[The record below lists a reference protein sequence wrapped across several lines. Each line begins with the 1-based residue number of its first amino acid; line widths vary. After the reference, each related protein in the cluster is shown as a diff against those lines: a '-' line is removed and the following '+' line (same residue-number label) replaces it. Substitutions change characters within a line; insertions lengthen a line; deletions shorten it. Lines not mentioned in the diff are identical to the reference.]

1 MMAKHLAPALACA
14 AALST
19 LPAAA
24 GPSQGGVN
32 PPGGFVSACASD
44 LSPGSGFTPGGD
56 MLAVFSSHPQSAS
69 CQGQYFA
76 GTAGSTAAASYAT
89 STMHS
94 QSSVGAT
101 MGKIGFGASTTAPS
115 MSFFAVGV
123 GGGGW
128 SDTVVV
134 DLAGHS
140 GEQAIWRYTMHVGGT
155 MSSAG
160 YAGATVLLNGYKNE
174 VELLNSV
181 AGFDRGDSD
190 AFTTDRQ
197 RVAWSVHYN
206 VGRTVDDVVTF
217 AVPVTLGQS
226 FVWGVYATGNASVG
240 YAGIGGNST
249 SELDF
254 GDGLH
259 YGGSAGLYIGGV
271 AMDGYTL
278 QSASGVDWMQAAA
291 VPEPGTW
298 ALWSAG
304 LMIGVMRLRRQPRST
319 SAATA

>member
-1 MMAKHLAPALACA
+1 MSPRQLASALACA
-14 AALST
+14 AALSS

-24 GPSQGGVN
+24 GPSQGGVS
-32 PPGGFVSACASD
+32 PPGGFVTACATDS
-44 LSPGSGFTPGGD
+44 SSGSGYTPGGD
-56 MLAVFSSHPQSAS
+56 LVAMFGAR

-89 STMHS
+89 GTMHS

-101 MGKIGFGASTTAPS
+101 MGTIGFGASILAPS
-115 MSFFAVGV
+115 MSFFPVGV

-128 SDTVVV
+128 SDTIVV

-140 GEQAIWRYTMHVGGT
+140 GESAIWRYTMHVGGT
-155 MSSAG
+155 MASAG

-190 AFTTDRQ
+190 AFATDRQ
-197 RVAWSVHYN
+197 RAGWSVHYN
-206 VGRTVDDVVTF
+206 VSRTVDDVVTF

-226 FVWGVYATGNASVG
+226 FVWGVYATANASVG
-240 YAGIGGNST
+240 YAGIAGNST

-259 YGGSAGLYIGGV
+259 FGGSAGLYVGGV
-271 AMDGYTL
+271 AVDGYTL
-278 QSASGVDWMQAAA
+278 QSASGTDWMQAAA

-304 LMIGVMRLRRQPRST
+304 LLAGAMRLRRRAERLNDGSRP
-319 SAATA
+319 